1 MKPKALILPPAGPL
15 LVGFVGLA
23 LLLAGR
29 ATAGT
34 VLIAASLAALYVL
47 STPLTGRPL
56 MRTLDRYPPL
66 DPDGIEAGAIVV
78 LDAGR
83 RRAPAD
89 RGGDAVSGLT
99 LDRLFEGARVYRR
112 LEAPVLVSGNGA
124 RELMAEVLYE
134 SFGVPVRWVE
144 PESRNT
150 WENAT
155 CSARVLSA
163 EGIDSVVLVTHF
175 WHMPRAAGAF
185 RRAGLTVTPAP
196 LGFEGP
202 LRMES
207 GWKSLIPSPFVL
219 FSSYLALHEW
229 IGILWY
235 RLRYR

>member
-15 LVGFVGLA
+15 LVGFAGLV
-23 LLLAGR
+23 LLLASY
-29 ATAGT
+29 TVAGT
-34 VLIAASLAALYVL
+34 ALIAASLATLYLL
-47 STPLTGRPL
+47 SAPLTGRPL
-56 MRTLDRYPPL
+56 MRMLDRYPPL
-66 DPDGIEAGAIVV
+66 DPDGARAGAIVI

-134 SFGVPVRWVE
+134 SFGVPVRWIE

-155 CSARVLSA
+155 CSARVLRA
-163 EGIDSVVLVTHF
+163 EGIDSVVLVTHY
-175 WHMPRAAGAF
+175 WHMPRAAAAF
-185 RRAGLTVTPAP
+185 RRTGLTVTPAP
-196 LGFEGP
+196 LGFEGT

-207 GWKSLIPSPFVL
+207 GLKGLIPSPQVL
-219 FSSYLALHEW
+219 YSSYLALHEW